1 MYTEFWLQNLLKS
14 RSLED
19 LKLHKSTLLKFEA
32 DMLMSLELNSMN
44 KTGLGKVADEQDQCE
59 KLLRRS
65 ERRVICGGRKGIIL
79 LEGSETLP
87 ARPYNDRLQ

>member
-44 KTGLGKVADEQDQCE
+44 KTLGKV
-59 KLLRRS
+59 
-65 ERRVICGGRKGIIL
+65 RKGSRRA
-79 LEGSETLP
+79 G
-87 ARPYNDRLQ
+87 AM